1 MAELPDHGLEMPIV
15 FKPGVNFTVIQQ
27 IANAVKSIDSLFTGY
42 GFQAVITGANTE
54 DEEIKRNILFHASGS
69 AHYYGA
75 AIDIRTKGLPAKVK
89 STILSALKKVFT
101 PLPPWF
107 VNLEFPGGLR
117 EHIHIQYGVS
127 VKNKTGQIIGF
138 TDGQKIIY

>member
-1 MAELPDHGLEMPIV
+1 MPVV
-15 FKPGVNFTVIQQ
+15 FKPNVNFTVIPQ
-27 IANAVKSIDSLFTGY
+27 ITDALNRIDSIFTSY
-42 GFQAVITGANTE
+42 GFQAVVTSAN
-54 DEEIKRNILFHASGS
+54 DSVHAPRS

-75 AIDIRTKGLPAKVK
+75 AIDIRTKGLPSKIKTVIYQ
-89 STILSALKKVFT
+89 SLKKILA

-107 VNLEFPGGLR
+107 VNLEFQGKLQ

-127 VKNKTGQIIGF
+127 VKNKAGQIVGF